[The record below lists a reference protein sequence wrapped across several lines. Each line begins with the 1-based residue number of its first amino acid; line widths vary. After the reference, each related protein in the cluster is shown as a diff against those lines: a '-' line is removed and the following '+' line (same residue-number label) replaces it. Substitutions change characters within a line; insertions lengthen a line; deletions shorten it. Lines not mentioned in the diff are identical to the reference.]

1 LAWADRIVPLLKQRF
16 LNATAKL
23 VEKLAAHKFQWITPQ
38 LHANLVASYSHLQ
51 SRHPEG
57 MSADEWQ
64 KVELTVAELREINPE
79 R

>member
-1 LAWADRIVPLLKQRF
+1 M
-16 LNATAKL
+16 
-23 VEKLAAHKFQWITPQ
+23 EKLAANKFQWITPH
-38 LHANLVASYSHLQ
+38 LRANLVAYYSHPQ
-51 SRHPEG
+51 SPHPEG

>member
-1 LAWADRIVPLLKQRF
+1 
-16 LNATAKL
+16 
-23 VEKLAAHKFQWITPQ
+23 VEKLAANKFQWITPH
-38 LHANLVASYSHLQ
+38 LRANLVAYYSHPQ
-51 SRHPEG
+51 SPHPEG